1 MNINNEIKEKIYHMI
16 GFLIALIMVGSLI
29 SLISWLGNTVINEV
43 IL

>member
-16 GFLIALIMVGSLI
+16 GFLIALFILGITL